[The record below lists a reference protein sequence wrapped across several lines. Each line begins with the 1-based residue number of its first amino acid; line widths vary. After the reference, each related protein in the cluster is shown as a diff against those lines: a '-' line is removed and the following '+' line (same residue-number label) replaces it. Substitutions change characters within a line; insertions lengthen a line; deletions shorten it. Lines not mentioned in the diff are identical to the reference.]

1 MCGPDWQCNI
11 QIIHNPVSRDVLFFA
26 YLYMPKFQLKIELV
40 SGFE

>member
-11 QIIHNPVSRDVLFFA
+11 QIIHNPVLRDVLFFA
-26 YLYMPKFQLKIELV
+26 YLHAEVSIKIELV